1 MSKQIDSGS
10 LMPYIRFRTSRSGGS
25 GGQHVNKVE
34 TRVTLSFDVDAAGIF
49 SDEEKARI
57 KTRLQNRLQ
66 ADGAVQVN
74 SQEARSQLENKEIAL
89 KKLVT
94 LLRLALQ
101 PIKPRKATKPSKA
114 SVRARLETKR
124 KRALRKIDRRKDWE

>member
-1 MSKQIDSGS
+1 
-10 LMPYIRFRTSRSGGS
+10 MPYIRFRTSRSGGS
-25 GGQHVNKVE
+25 GGQHVNKVD